1 MTRRMSRAWVL
12 GTAAMWF
19 VACGGTST
27 LHRGVPTGDD
37 DSDGDDDSVVGSGGS
52 GARAG
57 SPGKAG
63 NGGTG
68 NGVGGGTVSA
78 GGTGAKGGTTGKGGS
93 SGKGGSPGKDG
104 TSAVGGTAG
113 SAGDDGL
120 DVDPGCTCTKTGPR
134 SVSCSTAT
142 VTVPPVFQDPNA
154 CAALDTRTKRVYCD
168 DGSVHYTFIE
178 GEENDYSL
186 ELDHAGNATYFSAS
200 GYVAPGCGLDSSD
213 FDLAT
218 RTEGT
223 PHDSSC
229 FEECALCG
237 EYENLP
243 ACEAYERD
251 PNDPDTTLETLE
263 QLCSRIDCPTN
274 LDDMLTR
281 ADPCSDD
288 HYSQVIFACNLIEVV
303 VVAGFSEQTFIFDR
317 VSRALIAVRVTD
329 DLPSYPCH
337 TYSYFAGSVPEGTCN
352 GAQYCDFCTQG
363 GEPGAGGAA
372 GASGGIACVLLE

>member
-1 MTRRMSRAWVL
+1 MSRAWVL

-93 SGKGGSPGKDG
+93 SGKGGSPGKGG

-243 ACEAYERD
+243 ACEACERD

-372 GASGGIACVLLE
+372 GAGGGIACVLLE